1 MRHIERCVFWKAPA
15 SRNDHE
21 NSLTD
26 AYVSLPPGKM
36 LVYRMGPPTGTM
48 PAPINA
54 TAAKVAARL
63 RGSLVQWPD
72 RAAGDGGQ
80 RSWLCAIQKPGLTVE
95 QDMGAAG

>member
-15 SRNDHE
+15 RRNDHE

-36 LVYRMGPPTGTM
+36 LVYRMGSPTSRSS
-48 PAPINA
+48 AINA
-54 TAAKVAARL
+54 TAAIVAARL

-72 RAAGDGGQ
+72 RAAGDGGE
-80 RSWLCAIQKPGLTVE
+80 RSWLYAIQKPE
-95 QDMGAAG
+95 AAA

>member
-1 MRHIERCVFWKAPA
+1 MRHIDRCVFWQAPA
-15 SRNDHE
+15 RRNDHE

-36 LVYRMGPPTGTM
+36 LVYRMVPVGGTM
-48 PAPINA
+48 SPPINA

-80 RSWLCAIQKPGLTVE
+80 RSWLYAIQKPE
-95 QDMGAAG
+95 AAA